1 MKIAIG
7 YKLSDGPWGG
17 GNQFAKSL
25 RKKLKEEGHEVYFNL
40 SRNDLDI
47 ILLTDP
53 RKRSSCVS
61 FGPGDIIK
69 YLIFKNSKALV
80 IHRINECDERKKTLH
95 MNLLL
100 RLANYS
106 ADHTIYIA
114 SWLKELNLT
123 QKNAKGTV
131 ILNGGDKKLFNM
143 KNNIKWDK
151 KGPLKLVTHHWGGN
165 YMKGFD
171 IYKKLDILLSN
182 KKFKQKI
189 NFTYIGNLPKNFRFK
204 NSIHIKP
211 LNGKALAKELS
222 NHHVYLTASINEPAG
237 MHHIEGALS
246 GLPLIYRK
254 SGALP
259 EYCNGYGLQFL
270 NDDFLKQINLMRKD
284 YSKFKKVIQK
294 YPHTAEEMCS
304 KYMFLFK
311 LLLKDKE
318 RILKTRKIYRN
329 PFLLLINILFL

>member
-7 YKLSDGPWGG
+7 YKLNKGPWGG
-17 GNQFAKSL
+17 GNQFAISL
-25 RKKLKEEGHEVYFNL
+25 EKKLIEEGHQVFFNL

-61 FGPGDIIK
+61 FSSGDIIK
-69 YLIFKNSKALV
+69 YLIFKNSKAIV
-80 IHRINECDERKKTLH
+80 VHRINECDQRKKTLY
-95 MNLLL
+95 MNFLL

-106 ADHTIYIA
+106 ADHTIFIA
-114 SWLKELNLT
+114 SWLKDLNLV
-123 QKNAKGTV
+123 QKKAKYTV
-131 ILNGGDKKLFNM
+131 ILNGGNNKLFNT
-143 KNNIKWDK
+143 KNNVEWDK

-171 IYKKLDILLSN
+171 VYSKLDNLLSSKELSKN
-182 KKFKQKI
+182 IK
-189 NFTYIGNLPKNFRFK
+189 FTYIGNLPKNFYFR
-204 NSIHIKP
+204 NSTHIKP
-211 LNGKALAKELS
+211 LSGKELAKELS

-259 EYCNGYGLQFL
+259 EYCKDYGLQFI
-270 NDDFLKQINLMRKD
+270 NDDFIEKINLMRKD
-284 YSKFKKVIQK
+284 YSKFKKILQK
-294 YPHTAEEMCS
+294 YPHTAEKMSS
-304 KYMFLFK
+304 KYILLFK
-311 LLLKDKE
+311 DLLKDKDK
-318 RILKTRKIYRN
+318 IIQSRKIYRN
-329 PFLLLINILFL
+329 PFNTLINILFL

>member
-7 YKLSDGPWGG
+7 YKLNDGPWGG
-17 GNQFAKSL
+17 GNQFAISL
-25 RKKLKEEGHEVYFNL
+25 KKKLLEEGHQVFFNL

-61 FGPGDIIK
+61 FSSGDIIK
-69 YLIFKNSKALV
+69 YLIFKNSKAIVL
-80 IHRINECDERKKTLH
+80 HRINECDERKKTIH
-95 MNLLL
+95 MNFLL

-106 ADHTIYIA
+106 ADHTIFIA
-114 SWLKELNLT
+114 SWLKDLNLV
-123 QKNAKGTV
+123 QKKAKYTV
-131 ILNGGDKKLFNM
+131 ILNGGNNKLFDM
-143 KNNIKWDK
+143 RNNVKWDK

-171 IYKKLDILLSN
+171 VYNKLDNFLAN
-182 KKFKQKI
+182 KKVKEKI
-189 NFTYIGNLPKNFRFK
+189 QFTYIGNLPKNFYFK
-204 NSIHIKP
+204 NSTHIRP
-211 LNGKALAKELS
+211 LSGKKLARELS

-246 GLPLIYRK
+246 GLPLIFRK

-259 EYCNGYGLQFL
+259 EYCNGYGLSFE
-270 NDDFLKQINLMRKD
+270 NDDFLQKINLMRRD
-284 YSKFKKVIQK
+284 YSKFKKVLQK

-304 KYMFLFK
+304 KYVLLFNK
-311 LLLKDKE
+311 LLKDKE
-318 RILKTRKIYRN
+318 RIVKSRKIFRN
-329 PFLLLINILFL
+329 PFKFLINILFL